1 MNYVKIAAVLA
12 AVALVGQGSVF
23 ATDNPLLATKK
34 IVNTTDALQRESV
47 PTLVDPKEELAP
59 QTLELSLS
67 EAVQIA
73 VVNHYAVHIAEAKWQ
88 AANAA
93 VSEIAAKKNPS
104 FDFQF
109 GASKFKE
116 KSQTVAVP
124 RPLGPEHAAKVDATA
139 QAALNALQLVN
150 PGANLTLEDL
160 KKTDL
165 YKALTTQTVPMTFA
179 QDHGFQNTLS
189 VTWPIWTGGRVE
201 SAVAA
206 ARYGRDAA
214 EWGIYKEEADLK
226 YKVTQGYY
234 QLMEAQHFADIAD
247 TAVKNLTEH
256 VKNVTQIYNAGV
268 VARIDVLSSEVA
280 LADAREKQIKA
291 QNAVQLARANM
302 SNLLRLPTVTTVVP
316 DTDELPH
323 RAITIQ
329 RAQAIDYALAHR
341 WELQQAALNVKASEE
356 KLNVAKAGNKPTVAL
371 TANMS
376 WQDKDFPGFENED
389 WKVAGGVSWPLY
401 DGGATTGK
409 VKGAKAD
416 LAAAEETYLQARG
429 QIELDV
435 TQAYLNIGSAEE
447 RIQSTAQAV
456 EQAQEAYKIARIRY
470 RAGVGINLDVLD
482 AQLALDQARTNYIT
496 ALYDYNTGL
505 ARLEQAMGVPAVV
518 RYDESGKVIAP
529 VEPITLSND
538 EAILATNKRQAEQ

>member
-1 MNYVKIAAVLA
+1 MNYAKIAAVLA
-12 AVALVGQGSVF
+12 AATLVGQGLVF
-23 ATDNPLLATKK
+23 AAQDPLAATTK
-34 IVNTTDALQRESV
+34 IVNTTDALQQENV
-47 PTLVDPKEELAP
+47 PSLVDPKEELAP
-59 QTLELSLS
+59 QTLKLSLP

-93 VSEIAAKKNPS
+93 ISEIAAKKNPS
-104 FDFQF
+104 IDFQF

-124 RPLGPEHAAKVDATA
+124 RP
-139 QAALNALQLVN
+139 VN
-150 PGANLTLEDL
+150 MTLEDL

-165 YKALTTQTVPMTFA
+165 YKGLTTQTVPMTFA
-179 QDHGFQNTLS
+179 QDRGFQNTLS

-234 QLMEAQHFADIAD
+234 QLMEAQHFADIAN
-247 TAVKNLTEH
+247 TAVENLTAH

-316 DTDELPH
+316 DTNELPH

-456 EQAQEAYKIARIRY
+456 EQAREAYKIARIRY

-518 RYDESGKVIAP
+518 RYDEKGNVIAP

-538 EAILATNKRQAEQ
+538 EAILATHKQETEK